1 MNTTVDFLFRLCLS
15 FGIAV
20 VGLIFGLICYTSI
33 YLAVMLYT
41 IVVGGLVR

>member
-1 MNTTVDFLFRLCLS
+1 MILDFLFRLCLS
-15 FGIAV
+15 IGIAA

-41 IVVGGLVR
+41 IVVGGLVS